1 MRTTLIVV
9 LTTLLTTPLLPV
21 PASAAP
27 TGAEVGPVEM
37 GTVEMGPVEVGSEVG
52 AEVGGGP
59 VAEHLLRQRIDW
71 TPCAEPDLAG
81 LECGA
86 YRTPRDW
93 GDPEDSRT
101 ITIAVSRLRND
112 DARRSVLTNP
122 GGPGGQGRFTPLMLQ
137 GRQRLVESAELIGF
151 DVRGAGASTNLTC
164 GNLNWRLVADP
175 RDRSRAN
182 VERLY
187 DAAELQARTCQTLSG
202 DLHRVVNTEQTA
214 RDLDLLR
221 HLLGRDRV
229 DWVGY
234 SSGTWLGAHY
244 ATLFPKRVGRFVLDS
259 NADLTARFQTMFHD
273 YFAQAFQRRFDVD
286 YLPWVAKH
294 HDAYGLGRTAG
305 EVKRVYEAVRAKLAE
320 APFILPDGT
329 VLDAIAFD
337 QTAFQTQY
345 RKLLFPMV
353 TPDLADL
360 ARRLGVVA
368 PEPQSAS
375 GPRLAASDFPT
386 LTTLTALA
394 SRYPDAENATLF
406 AVACNDTPFHGG
418 RADLARDAER
428 TGSRYPFFGYH
439 QLLAPCAFWK
449 RPPLTLPKPTGEGAP
464 PLLLVQ
470 SERDPATPVE
480 GARRSHK
487 ILKGSRML
495 TVLNEG
501 DHGMYA
507 VGNNP
512 CVDREVE
519 DFLVDGKIPERD
531 LTCSGTALPIPNELG
546 TVTTALPALIGFP
559 L

>member
-1 MRTTLIVV
+1 MRTTLIAV
-9 LTTLLTTPLLPV
+9 LTALLTTPLLPV

-27 TGAEVGPVEM
+27 TGAAEA
-37 GTVEMGPVEVGSEVG
+37 GTQ
-52 AEVGGGP
+52 AGGRP

-93 GDPEDSRT
+93 TAPRDSRT

-112 DARRSVLTNP
+112 HARRSVLTNP

-137 GRQRLVESAELIGF
+137 GRPRLVDSAELIGF

-164 GNLNWRLVADP
+164 GNLDWRLVADP

-182 VERLY
+182 VRRLY

-202 DLHRVVNTEQTA
+202 DLHRVVNTEQTT

-221 HLLGRDRV
+221 HLLGRDLV

-244 ATLFPKRVGRFVLDS
+244 ATLFPRRVGRFTLDS

-286 YLPWVAKH
+286 YLPWVAEH
-294 HDAYGLGRTAG
+294 HDTYGLGRTPE
-305 EVKRVYEAVRAKLAE
+305 EVRRVYEAVRAKLAE
-320 APFILPDGT
+320 APLTLPDGT
-329 VLDAIAFD
+329 PLDAIAFD
-337 QTAFQTQY
+337 QTAFRTQY
-345 RKLLFPMV
+345 RKLLFPLV

-360 ARRLGVVA
+360 ARHLGVA
-368 PEPQSAS
+368 PPEPAETS
-375 GPRLAASDFPT
+375 GPHRATPGFP
-386 LTTLTALA
+386 TLTALA
-394 SRYPDAENATLF
+394 NRYPDAENATLF

-418 RADLARDAER
+418 RAALARDAER

-439 QLLAPCAFWK
+439 QLLAPCAFWN
-449 RPPLTLPKPTGEGAP
+449 RPPLTLPTPTGEGAP

-487 ILKGSRML
+487 ALKGSRML
-495 TVLNEG
+495 TVLDEG

-507 VGNNP
+507 VANNP
-512 CVDREVE
+512 CVDRAVE
-519 DFLVDGKIPERD
+519 DFLVDGKLPQRD
-531 LTCSGTALPIPNELG
+531 LTCPGTPMPTPNAPAA
-546 TVTTALPALIGFP
+546 TTTALSPLIGFP